1 MARQF
6 TDLEANYVL
15 CVSTLLDPRFKKIPF
30 TNPAQY
36 QPAIE
41 RLSTEIQTLNQ
52 QNRPIA
58 TSTLSQQTCSSQL
71 WSFVDSEAEKAQ
83 RNTQPLQSL
92 PIIRSFLDLM
102 ILNRKESPLKWWQS
116 NEESFFSLAP
126 LAKRYLSIPAT
137 SVPSERLFSIDIRK
151 TKQAQ
156 VKEC

>member
-1 MARQF
+1 MARRF

-71 WSFVDSEAEKAQ
+71 WS
-83 RNTQPLQSL
+83 
-92 PIIRSFLDLM
+92 
-102 ILNRKESPLKWWQS
+102 
-116 NEESFFSLAP
+116 LAP

-137 SVPSERLFSIDIRK
+137 SVPSERLFSKAGQLISERRNRLKSKNVDTILFLNSFLK
-151 TKQAQ
+151 
-156 VKEC
+156 